1 MIAKAASSS
10 NIFFFVCNFAV
21 SDFLFLF
28 QNLVFS
34 EHQNF
39 KLNI

>member
-10 NIFFFVCNFAV
+10 NIFFFVCNFV